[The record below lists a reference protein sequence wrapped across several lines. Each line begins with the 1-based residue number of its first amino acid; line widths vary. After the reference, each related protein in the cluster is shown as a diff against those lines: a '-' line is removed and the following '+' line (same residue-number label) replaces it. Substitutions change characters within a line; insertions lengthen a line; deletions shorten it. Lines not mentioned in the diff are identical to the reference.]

1 MSIQAD
7 KSIIILIHRLGIG
20 GAEKNCVIV
29 CNELVIKNYLVELWI
44 TSSDN
49 SYLLNL
55 IDKRVKIVLVK
66 AKRIRE
72 AYRPLR
78 KLLVESKIKTILIFN
93 IELLL
98 TIYIINKLNHL
109 NCRIFARSI
118 SNMSSIY
125 DERGLLNRKIWFTT
139 IGYSL
144 NRIEAIIAQST
155 GMKED
160 LIKNFNIPASKIT
173 IIHNPSLNLSNN
185 PNLQNLRP
193 IPINEILFVG
203 RLSEEKGLNYLF
215 DAFRLALQRIPD
227 LTLTIVGAGELKTE
241 LQNRISEMH
250 LSNFVNFE
258 GFQSELI
265 PYYTRAKATV
275 LTSIYEGFPN
285 VLVESMSVGTPV
297 IAFDCPSGPRDI
309 IIPNENGILVDY
321 LNVAD
326 FAQAIIDIT
335 SGNVTFD
342 KKRII
347 DSCKRFDIKETIE
360 QYLSLLAEKK

>member
-1 MSIQAD
+1 
-7 KSIIILIHRLGIG
+7 
-20 GAEKNCVIV
+20 
-29 CNELVIKNYLVELWI
+29 
-44 TSSDN
+44 
-49 SYLLNL
+49 
-55 IDKRVKIVLVK
+55 
-66 AKRIRE
+66 
-72 AYRPLR
+72 
-78 KLLVESKIKTILIFN
+78 
-93 IELLL
+93 
-98 TIYIINKLNHL
+98 
-109 NCRIFARSI
+109 
-118 SNMSSIY
+118 
-125 DERGLLNRKIWFTT
+125 
-139 IGYSL
+139 
-144 NRIEAIIAQST
+144 
-155 GMKED
+155 
-160 LIKNFNIPASKIT
+160 
-173 IIHNPSLNLSNN
+173 
-185 PNLQNLRP
+185 
-193 IPINEILFVG
+193 
-203 RLSEEKGLNYLF
+203 
-215 DAFRLALQRIPD
+215 
-227 LTLTIVGAGELKTE
+227 
-241 LQNRISEMH
+241 MH

-285 VLVESMSVGTPV
+285 VLVESMSAGTPV